1 MPGTM
6 THNQFINKPVS
17 KTSKDYKDRY
27 NDVQSAY
34 QLVYRRHMKL
44 KAMDLPDENVCVCGT
59 LTSNMSKHLKTARHF
74 TNIIKNDLK
83 IF

>member
-1 MPGTM
+1 MPRTM
-6 THNQFINKPVS
+6 THNQFINKPIS

-27 NDVQSAY
+27 NDVQSEY
-34 QLVYRRHMKL
+34 QRVYRRHIKL
-44 KAMDLPDENVCVCGT
+44 KQMDLPDENMCVCGT
-59 LTSNMSKHLKTARHF
+59 LTSDMKKHLKSAKHF